1 MLPLT
6 AMGWRGNGSNGTFEV
21 EEDKS
26 RVRAVSDLEPTA
38 DEFDDI
44 EVISD
49 GDGFAL
55 VGEPTQV
62 AKFVAA
68 SGLPSTSIDFAKLTA
83 AVGAGASVLNAA
95 ADISA
100 NAGRWVKLTEESAR
114 AAQLLPVV
122 QNSTTKF
129 WHATTRGDKGRFV
142 KNLQF
147 VTKPGSPL
155 AKPGA
160 LLTNPAV
167 LAGVGGI
174 MAQYAMQQQIDEI
187 TDYLAKIDAK
197 VDDVLRAQKDAV
209 LSEMIGVEMLID
221 EAVVVRDTVGRVSEV
236 TWSKIQN
243 SASTIA
249 RTQAY
254 ALRQLDAIA
263 DKVERTAKIGDLADL
278 AKEAQSYVTEWLSVV
293 AKSFQLLEALGMLE
307 LERVLTASPE
317 EIDEHRLA
325 LQTARQRRRDV
336 IVQTTR
342 SLLTRMDAGAERAN
356 AKVLLN
362 PFSAGAVV
370 QARNEVAEGV
380 GHFHTSLG
388 LVEQQESVE
397 ARGWV
402 SAAADV
408 RDDVFEA
415 GAEGAQAVGRF
426 SGDALESA
434 RQTAGRWAEKLA
446 KRLQREDGPPAD
458 EERPPS
464 GAIES

>member
-1 MLPLT
+1 V
-6 AMGWRGNGSNGTFEV
+6 RGKARNGIFEV
-21 EEDKS
+21 AHEKS
-26 RVRAVSDLEPTA
+26 GVRAVSDLEPTA
-38 DEFDDI
+38 EEFDDI

-49 GDGFAL
+49 GDGLIL

-62 AKFVAA
+62 AKFVAI
-68 SGLPSTSIDFAKLTA
+68 SGLPSTSFDISKLMPSA
-83 AVGAGASVLNAA
+83 ATGATVLNAA

-100 NAGRWVKLTEESAR
+100 NAGRWVKLTEESAK

-129 WHATTRGDKGRFV
+129 WHATTHGDKGRFV

-160 LLTNPAV
+160 LLTNPAI

-174 MAQYAMQQQIDEI
+174 MAQYAMQQQMDEI

-278 AKEAQSYVTEWLSVV
+278 AKEAQSSVTEWLSVV
-293 AKSFQLLEALGMLE
+293 AKSFQLQEALGMLE

-362 PFSAGAVV
+362 PFSAGTVV
-370 QARNEVAEGV
+370 QARNQVAENV

-388 LVEQQESVE
+388 LVEQQGSVE

-402 SAAADV
+402 SAAVDV

-415 GAEGAQAVGRF
+415 GVDGAQAVGRF
-426 SGDALESA
+426 SGEALETA
-434 RQTAGRWAEKLA
+434 RQSAGRWAEKLA

>member
-1 MLPLT
+1 M
-6 AMGWRGNGSNGTFEV
+6 
-21 EEDKS
+21 
-26 RVRAVSDLEPTA
+26 SDLERRA
-38 DEFDDI
+38 EEFDDV

-49 GDGFAL
+49 GDGLVF

-68 SGLPSTSIDFAKLTA
+68 SGLPSTSFDIAKLTPSVA
-83 AVGAGASVLNAA
+83 AGAAVLNAA

-100 NAGRWVKLTEESAR
+100 SAGRWVKLTEESAK

-122 QNSTTKF
+122 QNSSTKF
-129 WHATTRGDKGRFV
+129 WHATTRGDKGQFV

-160 LLTNPAV
+160 LLTNPAI

-174 MAQYAMQQQIDEI
+174 MAQYAMQQTMEEI

-197 VDDVLRAQKDAV
+197 VDEVLRAQKDAV

-221 EAVVVRDTVGRVSEV
+221 EAIVVRDTVGRVSEV

-263 DKVERTAKIGDLADL
+263 DKIERTAKIGDLADL
-278 AKEAQSYVTEWLSVV
+278 AKEAQSSVAEWLSVV
-293 AKSFQLLEALGMLE
+293 AKSFQLQEALGMIE

-317 EIDEHRLA
+317 EINEHRLA
-325 LQTARQRRRDV
+325 LQTARQRRREV
-336 IVQTTR
+336 IVLTTR

-370 QARNEVAEGV
+370 QARNEVAEGL
-380 GHFHTSLG
+380 GEFHARLG
-388 LVEQQESVE
+388 MAGQQSAVE
-397 ARGWV
+397 ARSWV
-402 SAAADV
+402 SAAVDV

-415 GAEGAQAVGRF
+415 GADGAQAVGRF
-426 SGDALESA
+426 GGEALDNA
-434 RQTAGRWAEKLA
+434 RQSAGRWAEKLA
-446 KRLQREDGPPAD
+446 KRLQREDDAPDDQG
-458 EERPPS
+458 RPPS
-464 GAIES
+464 GAIGS

>member
-1 MLPLT
+1 MV
-6 AMGWRGNGSNGTFEV
+6 WRGSGSDGISEADD
-21 EEDKS
+21 DKG
-26 RVRAVSDLEPTA
+26 RVRAMSDLEPRA
-38 DEFDDI
+38 EEFDDI

-49 GDGFAL
+49 GEGLVL

-68 SGLPSTSIDFAKLTA
+68 SGLPSTSIDFARLTA
-83 AVGAGASVLNAA
+83 TAGIGASVLNAA

-114 AAQLLPVV
+114 AAQVLPVV
-122 QNSTTKF
+122 QNSATKF
-129 WHATTRGDKGRFV
+129 WHATTRGDKGQFV

-167 LAGVGGI
+167 LSGVGGI
-174 MAQYAMQQQIDEI
+174 MAQYAMQQTMDEI
-187 TDYLAKIDAK
+187 TDYLAEIDAK
-197 VDDVLRAQKDAV
+197 VDEVLRAQKDAV

-263 DKVERTAKIGDLADL
+263 DKVERTAKIGDLAELVKD
-278 AKEAQSYVTEWLSVV
+278 AQSSVAEWLSVV
-293 AKSFQLLEALGMLE
+293 AKSFQLQEALGLLE

-370 QARNEVAEGV
+370 QARNEVAEGL

-388 LVEQQESVE
+388 LTEGQHFVE

-408 RDDVFEA
+408 RDDVIEA

-426 SGDALESA
+426 SGEALESA
-434 RQTAGRWAEKLA
+434 RQSAGRWAEKLA
-446 KRLQREDGPPAD
+446 KRLQREDGPPED

>member
-1 MLPLT
+1 MSAT
-6 AMGWRGNGSNGTFEV
+6 GDGTEIF
-21 EEDKS
+21 
-26 RVRAVSDLEPTA
+26 
-38 DEFDDI
+38 DEI

-49 GDGFAL
+49 GEGL
-55 VGEPTQV
+55 VFVGDPEQV
-62 AKFVAA
+62 ARFTA
-68 SGLPSTSIDFAKLTA
+68 SAGLPSTLFDVRKLFPSA
-83 AVGAGASVLNAA
+83 ALGGAVLNAA
-95 ADISA
+95 AEASS
-100 NAGRWVKLTEESAR
+100 NAGRWMKLTEESAR
-114 AAQLLPVV
+114 AAQTLPLVR
-122 QNSTTKF
+122 NSTTQF
-129 WHATTRGDKGRFV
+129 VHATTRGPNGQFV

-147 VTKPGSPL
+147 VTKPGSVL

-160 LLTNPAV
+160 LLTNPAI

-174 MAQYAMQQQIDEI
+174 MAQYAMQQQMDEI

-263 DKVERTAKIGDLADL
+263 EKVERTAKIGDLADL
-278 AKEAQSYVTEWLSVV
+278 AKEAQSSVAEWLGVV
-293 AKSFQLLEALGMLE
+293 AKSFQLQEALGMLE

-325 LQTARQRRRDV
+325 LQTARQRRREV

-342 SLLTRMDAGAERAN
+342 SLLSRMDAGAERAN

-370 QARNEVAEGV
+370 QARNEVAEGLDE
-380 GHFHTSLG
+380 FHARLG
-388 LVEQQESVE
+388 LVEQQATVE
-397 ARGWV
+397 ARSWV
-402 SAAADV
+402 SAAVDV
-408 RDDVFEA
+408 RDDVLEA
-415 GAEGAQAVGRF
+415 GAGGAQAVGRF
-426 SGDALESA
+426 SGEALDSA
-434 RQTAGRWAEKLA
+434 RQSAGRWAEKLA
-446 KRLQREDGPPAD
+446 KRLQREDGAPD
-458 EERPPS
+458 EGGRPRA
-464 GAIES
+464 GELES

>member
-1 MLPLT
+1 M
-6 AMGWRGNGSNGTFEV
+6 
-21 EEDKS
+21 
-26 RVRAVSDLEPTA
+26 SDLEGRA
-38 DEFDDI
+38 EEFDDV

-49 GDGFAL
+49 GDGLVF

-68 SGLPSTSIDFAKLTA
+68 SGLPSTSFDIAKLTPSVA
-83 AVGAGASVLNAA
+83 AGAAVLNAA

-100 NAGRWVKLTEESAR
+100 SAGRWVKLTEESAK
-114 AAQLLPVV
+114 AARLLPVV
-122 QNSTTKF
+122 QNSSTKF

-160 LLTNPAV
+160 LLTNPAI

-174 MAQYAMQQQIDEI
+174 MAQYAMQQTMEEI

-221 EAVVVRDTVGRVSEV
+221 EAIVVRDTVGRVSEV

-263 DKVERTAKIGDLADL
+263 DRIERTAKIGDLADL
-278 AKEAQSYVTEWLSVV
+278 AKEAQSSVAEWLSVV
-293 AKSFQLLEALGMLE
+293 AKSFQLQEALGMLE

-325 LQTARQRRRDV
+325 LQTARQRRREV

-370 QARNEVAEGV
+370 QARNDVAEGI
-380 GHFHTSLG
+380 GEFHARLG
-388 LVEQQESVE
+388 LAGQQSAVE
-397 ARGWV
+397 ARSWV
-402 SAAADV
+402 SAAVDV

-415 GAEGAQAVGRF
+415 GADGAQAVGRF
-426 SGDALESA
+426 GGEALDNA
-434 RQTAGRWAEKLA
+434 RQSAGRWAEKLA
-446 KRLQREDGPPAD
+446 KRLQREDDTPDDQG
-458 EERPPS
+458 RPPS
-464 GAIES
+464 GAIGS

>member
-1 MLPLT
+1 M
-6 AMGWRGNGSNGTFEV
+6 
-21 EEDKS
+21 
-26 RVRAVSDLEPTA
+26 SDLERRA
-38 DEFDDI
+38 EEFGDV

-49 GDGFAL
+49 GDGLVF

-68 SGLPSTSIDFAKLTA
+68 SGLPSTSFDIAKLTPSVAAGA
-83 AVGAGASVLNAA
+83 AVLNTAA
-95 ADISA
+95 EISA
-100 NAGRWVKLTEESAR
+100 NAGRWVKLTEESAK

-122 QNSTTKF
+122 QNSSTHF

-155 AKPGA
+155 SKPGA
-160 LLTNPAV
+160 LLTSPAI

-174 MAQYAMQQQIDEI
+174 MAQYAMQQTMEEI

-209 LSEMIGVEMLID
+209 LSDMIGVEMLID
-221 EAVVVRDTVGRVSEV
+221 EAIVVRDTVGRVSEV

-263 DKVERTAKIGDLADL
+263 DKIERTAKIGDLADL
-278 AKEAQSYVTEWLSVV
+278 AKEAQSSVAEWLSVT
-293 AKSFQLLEALGMLE
+293 AKTFQLQEALGMLE

-325 LQTARQRRRDV
+325 LQTARQRRREV

-370 QARNEVAEGV
+370 QARNEVADGLGE
-380 GHFHTSLG
+380 FHARLG
-388 LVEQQESVE
+388 LDGEKSAVE
-397 ARGWV
+397 ARSWV
-402 SAAADV
+402 SAAVDV

-415 GAEGAQAVGRF
+415 GADGAQAVGRF
-426 SGDALESA
+426 GGEALDNA
-434 RQTAGRWAEKLA
+434 RQSAGRWAEKLA
-446 KRLQREDGPPAD
+446 KRLQREGDAPGD
-458 EERPPS
+458 RGRPPS
-464 GAIES
+464 GAIGS

>member
-1 MLPLT
+1 M
-6 AMGWRGNGSNGTFEV
+6 
-21 EEDKS
+21 
-26 RVRAVSDLEPTA
+26 SDLERRA
-38 DEFDDI
+38 EEFDDV

-49 GDGFAL
+49 GDGLVF

-68 SGLPSTSIDFAKLTA
+68 SGLPSTSFDIAKLTPSA
-83 AVGAGASVLNAA
+83 AAGAAVLNAA

-100 NAGRWVKLTEESAR
+100 NAGRWVKLTEESAK

-122 QNSTTKF
+122 QNSSTKF
-129 WHATTRGDKGRFV
+129 WHATTRGDKGHFV

-160 LLTNPAV
+160 LLTNPAI

-174 MAQYAMQQQIDEI
+174 MAQYAMQQTMEEI

-221 EAVVVRDTVGRVSEV
+221 EAIVVRDTVGRVSEV

-263 DKVERTAKIGDLADL
+263 DKIERTAKIGDLADL
-278 AKEAQSYVTEWLSVV
+278 AKEAQSAVAEWLGVV
-293 AKSFQLLEALGMLE
+293 AKSFQLQEALGMLE

-325 LQTARQRRRDV
+325 LQTARQRRREV

-370 QARNEVAEGV
+370 QARNEVAEGL
-380 GHFHTSLG
+380 GEFHTRLG
-388 LVEQQESVE
+388 LDDEKSAVQ
-397 ARGWV
+397 ARSWV
-402 SAAADV
+402 SAAAAV

-415 GAEGAQAVGRF
+415 GADGAQAVGRF
-426 SGDALESA
+426 GGEALDNA
-434 RQTAGRWAEKLA
+434 RQSAGRWAEKLA
-446 KRLQREDGPPAD
+446 KRLQREGDTPDDQG
-458 EERPPS
+458 RSPS
-464 GAIES
+464 DAIGSWVNTDARQSP

>member
-1 MLPLT
+1 MLPHT
-6 AMGWRGNGSNGTFEV
+6 ATGWRGTNGSFKIDDIERG
-21 EEDKS
+21 
-26 RVRAVSDLEPTA
+26 VRAVSDLETSA
-38 DEFDDI
+38 EDFDDI

-49 GDGFAL
+49 GDGFVL

-62 AKFVAA
+62 AKFVAV
-68 SGLPSTSIDFAKLTA
+68 SGLSSTSFDLTRLLPSA
-83 AVGAGASVLNAA
+83 ATGATVLNAA

-122 QNSTTKF
+122 QNSATKF

-167 LAGVGGI
+167 LSGVGGV
-174 MAQYAMQQQIDEI
+174 MAQYAMQQQMDEI
-187 TDYLAKIDAK
+187 TDYLAAIDAK
-197 VDDVLRAQKDAV
+197 VDEVLRAQKDAV

-278 AKEAQSYVTEWLSVV
+278 VKEAQSSVAEWLSVV
-293 AKSFQLLEALGMLE
+293 AKSFQLQEALGMLE

-336 IVQTTR
+336 ITQTTR

-370 QARNEVAEGV
+370 QARNEVADGL

-388 LVEQQESVE
+388 LAEQQDSVE

-408 RDDVFEA
+408 RDDVIEA
-415 GAEGAQAVGRF
+415 GAEGAQAVGRL
-426 SGDALESA
+426 GGEALESA
-434 RQTAGRWAEKLA
+434 RQSAGRWAEKLA

-458 EERPPS
+458 EERPPP
-464 GAIES
+464 GAIQS